1 MIELQP
7 RHHTRAHVFNHDVR
21 PLDQSICQLES
32 FGIFQIKR
40 DAMLRI
46 IEKSKAARTIQADLT
61 VFEWWILQA
70 KTVRP
75 LLRLDVNYARTKVRQ
90 VLADARAGC
99 VGAELYDLHAG
110 ERILYFGTRLLR
122 YCL

>member
-7 RHHTRAHVFNHDVR
+7 SHHTRAHVFNHDVR

-46 IEKSKAARTIQADLT
+46 IKKSKAARTIQPDLT
-61 VFEWWILQA
+61 VFERWILQA
-70 KTVRP
+70 KTVRSLP
-75 LLRLDVNYARTKVRQ
+75 RLNVNDARAKIRE
-90 VLADARAGC
+90 VLADAGTGG
-99 VGAELYDLHAG
+99 VG
-110 ERILYFGTRLLR
+110 
-122 YCL
+122 